1 MATEAIGR
9 FFQARASFDI
19 VMSGTKEKYIIGLTG
34 NIGTGK
40 SVVRRML
47 GHLGAYGIDA
57 DVLGHRAIGKGAPG
71 YQPVIEQF
79 GRWIVNTEGQI
90 DRARLADIVFG
101 NPNALKTLEKII
113 HPLVNR
119 AVELLIQRTQH
130 QVVVVEAIK
139 LFEGGLS
146 DRCDAVWVSY
156 TPEEI
161 QVERLV
167 ERRKMTVNEARSRI
181 RVQSSQTKKMTKADT
196 IIMNDGSFEKVWKQ
210 VYKAWNRI
218 PENVRSKEIAIVASI
233 KRETPQEELR
243 ASRLEVFRATPKD
256 TSKIAQL
263 LTEISE
269 NGKIYSHEDI
279 METFGEKAYM
289 LLKERDTEQ
298 LAGILSWQVE
308 NLITRVFEVKLRPE
322 AFSDTSVQILFKKVE
337 EESKLLQAE
346 ACMVFESGEKFSGEF
361 LKELGYEKRVVNSLK
376 ANSWL
381 EAAQEIMP
389 DGGEFYLK
397 SLRFQRVMQP
407 L

>member
-1 MATEAIGR
+1 
-9 FFQARASFDI
+9 
-19 VMSGTKEKYIIGLTG
+19 MSGTKEKYIIGLTG

-57 DVLGHRAIGKGAPG
+57 DVLGHRAIAQDAPG
-71 YQPVIEQF
+71 YQPVIKQF
-79 GRWIVNTEGQI
+79 GRWIINSEGQI
-90 DRARLADIVFG
+90 ERARLAKIVFRDSV
-101 NPNALKTLEKII
+101 ALKALEDII

-130 QVVVVEAIK
+130 QVVVIEAIK
-139 LFEGGLS
+139 LFEGGLAG
-146 DRCDAVWVSY
+146 RCDTVWVSY

-181 RVQSSQTKKMTKADT
+181 RAQSSQTGKMSKADT
-196 IIMNDGSFEKVWKQ
+196 VIMNNGSFEKVWKQ

-218 PENVRSKEIAIVASI
+218 PANIRPKETAVAATTKKISS
-233 KRETPQEELR
+233 QEELT
-243 ASRLEVFRATPKD
+243 ANRLEAFRATPKE

-263 LTEISE
+263 LTGISE
-269 NGKIYSHEDI
+269 NGKTYSHEDI
-279 METFGEKAYM
+279 MESFGEKAYM
-289 LLKERDTEQ
+289 LLKESDTGQ
-298 LAGILSWQVE
+298 VAGLLSWQVD

-322 AFSDTSVQILFKKVE
+322 VFSDTAIRILFKKVE

-346 ACMVFESGEKFSGEF
+346 ACMVFENDEKLSGDI
-361 LKELGYEKRVVNSLK
+361 LKKLGYEKRVVSSLE

-381 EAAQEIMP
+381 EAAQEVMP

-397 SLRFQRVMQP
+397 PLRTQRVLRP

>member
-1 MATEAIGR
+1 
-9 FFQARASFDI
+9 
-19 VMSGTKEKYIIGLTG
+19 MSGTKEKYIIGLTG

-57 DVLGHRAIGKGAPG
+57 DVLGHRAIAQDAPG
-71 YQPVIEQF
+71 YQPVIKQF
-79 GRWIVNTEGQI
+79 GRWIINSEGQI
-90 DRARLADIVFG
+90 ERARLAKIVFRD
-101 NPNALKTLEKII
+101 PVALKALEDII

-130 QVVVVEAIK
+130 QVVVIEAIK
-139 LFEGGLS
+139 LFEGGLAG
-146 DRCDAVWVSY
+146 RCDTVWVSY

-181 RVQSSQTKKMTKADT
+181 RAQSSQTEKMSKADT
-196 IIMNDGSFEKVWKQ
+196 VIMNNGSFEKVWKQ

-218 PENVRSKEIAIVASI
+218 PANIRPKETAVAATTKKISS
-233 KRETPQEELR
+233 QEELT
-243 ASRLEVFRATPKD
+243 ANRLEAFRATPKE

-263 LTEISE
+263 LTGISE
-269 NGKIYSHEDI
+269 NGKTYSHEDI
-279 METFGEKAYM
+279 MESFGEKAYM
-289 LLKERDTEQ
+289 LLKESDTEQ
-298 LAGILSWQVE
+298 VAGLLSWQVD

-322 AFSDTSVQILFKKVE
+322 VFSDTAIRILFKKVE

-346 ACMVFESGEKFSGEF
+346 ACMVFENDEKLSGDI
-361 LKELGYEKRVVNSLK
+361 LKKLGYEKRVVSSLE

-381 EAAQEIMP
+381 EAAQEVMP

-397 SLRFQRVMQP
+397 PLRTQRVLRP

>member
-1 MATEAIGR
+1 
-9 FFQARASFDI
+9 
-19 VMSGTKEKYIIGLTG
+19 MSGTKEKYIIGLTG

-57 DVLGHRAIGKGAPG
+57 DVLGHRAIAQDAPG
-71 YQPVIEQF
+71 YQPVIKQF
-79 GRWIVNTEGQI
+79 GRWIINSEGQI
-90 DRARLADIVFG
+90 ERARLAKIVFRD
-101 NPNALKTLEKII
+101 PVALKALEDII

-130 QVVVVEAIK
+130 QVVVIEAIK
-139 LFEGGLS
+139 LFEGGLAG
-146 DRCDAVWVSY
+146 RCDTVWVSY

-181 RVQSSQTKKMTKADT
+181 RAQSSQTGKMSKADT
-196 IIMNDGSFEKVWKQ
+196 VIMNNGSFEKVWKQ

-218 PENVRSKEIAIVASI
+218 PANIRPKETAVAATTKKISS
-233 KRETPQEELR
+233 QEELT
-243 ASRLEVFRATPKD
+243 ANRLEAFRATPKE

-263 LTEISE
+263 LTGISE
-269 NGKIYSHEDI
+269 NGKTYSHEDI
-279 METFGEKAYM
+279 MESFGEKAYM
-289 LLKERDTEQ
+289 LLKESDTEQ
-298 LAGILSWQVE
+298 VAGLLSWQVD

-322 AFSDTSVQILFKKVE
+322 VFSDTAIRILFKKVE

-346 ACMVFESGEKFSGEF
+346 ACMVFENDEKLSGDI
-361 LKELGYEKRVVNSLK
+361 LKKLGYEKRVVSSLE

-381 EAAQEIMP
+381 EAAQEVMP

-397 SLRFQRVMQP
+397 PLRTQRVLRP

>member
-1 MATEAIGR
+1 
-9 FFQARASFDI
+9 
-19 VMSGTKEKYIIGLTG
+19 MSGTKEKYIIGLTG

-57 DVLGHRAIGKGAPG
+57 DVLGHRAIAQDAPG
-71 YQPVIEQF
+71 YQPVIKQF
-79 GRWIVNTEGQI
+79 GRWIINSEGQI
-90 DRARLADIVFG
+90 ERARLAKIVFRD
-101 NPNALKTLEKII
+101 PVALKALEDII

-130 QVVVVEAIK
+130 QVVVIEAIK
-139 LFEGGLS
+139 LFEGGLAG
-146 DRCDAVWVSY
+146 RCDTVWVSY

-181 RVQSSQTKKMTKADT
+181 RAQSSQTEKMSKADT
-196 IIMNDGSFEKVWKQ
+196 VIMNNGSFEKVWKQ

-218 PENVRSKEIAIVASI
+218 PANIRPKETAVAATTKKISS
-233 KRETPQEELR
+233 QEELT
-243 ASRLEVFRATPKD
+243 ANRLEAFRATPKE

-263 LTEISE
+263 LTGISE
-269 NGKIYSHEDI
+269 NGKTYSHEDI
-279 METFGEKAYM
+279 MESFGEKAYM
-289 LLKERDTEQ
+289 LLKESDTEQ
-298 LAGILSWQVE
+298 VAGLLSWQVD

-322 AFSDTSVQILFKKVE
+322 VFSDTAIRILFKKVE

-346 ACMVFESGEKFSGEF
+346 ACMVFENNEKLSGDI
-361 LKELGYEKRVVNSLK
+361 LKKLGYEKRVVSSLE

-381 EAAQEIMP
+381 EAAQEVMP

-397 SLRFQRVMQP
+397 PLRTQRVLRP